1 MSTTREYPDT
11 TYDAAL
17 VLDEALVLK
26 KRAIALARV
35 PAEQGQNQR
44 QSRELV
50 VFELAHESY
59 GIEIRFVQSVFR
71 LGELALLPGASAP
84 LYGLTAWR
92 GRLLSILDLRL
103 VLGLPV
109 RGLSDLSRVIVLGI
123 ERAEF
128 GILADSVAG
137 LRVLQPEEIRTP
149 AEGVIPKRELV
160 SGLTNDALIVLD
172 AAAILRTH
180 KDEEDST

>member
-1 MSTTREYPDT
+1 VSVAAKYS
-11 TYDAAL
+11 DAA
-17 VLDEALVLK
+17 VDEALVLQE
-26 KRAIALARV
+26 RAIALARV
-35 PAEQGQNQR
+35 TAERRGASQGQTQ
-44 QSRELV
+44 ELV
-50 VFELAHESY
+50 VFELAREHY
-59 GIEIRFVQSVFR
+59 GIEIQFVQSVFR

-109 RGLSDLSRVIVLGI
+109 RGLSDLSRVIVLG
-123 ERAEF
+123 AEQPAF

-137 LRVLQPEEIRTP
+137 LRVLQKEEIRTP
-149 AEGVIPKRELV
+149 VEGVMPRRELV
-160 SGLTNDALIVLD
+160 IGLTNDALIVLD

-180 KDEEDST
+180 KDEEDAT